1 MLMKEFTRQF
11 LQHTAP
17 SRRHLTPELMLRLVT
32 PACPLWAARA
42 EDFPFPDPFWGFYWP
57 GGQATARYI
66 LDNMEMIRD
75 RRVLDVGCGCGAG
88 AIAAAM
94 RNAQR
99 VIANDIDPYAVM
111 AAKINAEFNKIKVET
126 DTNNFVG
133 SSCNDF
139 DVILIGDMFYDEEFA
154 SLLFEWL
161 HKLTADNKLVLIG
174 DPGRHGLTASR
185 RSQMT
190 LLANYELPKETRDE
204 NNGFTHTT
212 VWRLNKL

>member
-1 MLMKEFTRQF
+1 MWRINVLVDFCVVNFGVCVEYSVYKRNKWHFTILSPVKSSGLKSQ
-11 LQHTAP
+11 L
-17 SRRHLTPELMLRLVT
+17 
-32 PACPLWAARA
+32 
-42 EDFPFPDPFWGFYWP
+42 
-57 GGQATARYI
+57 ARYI